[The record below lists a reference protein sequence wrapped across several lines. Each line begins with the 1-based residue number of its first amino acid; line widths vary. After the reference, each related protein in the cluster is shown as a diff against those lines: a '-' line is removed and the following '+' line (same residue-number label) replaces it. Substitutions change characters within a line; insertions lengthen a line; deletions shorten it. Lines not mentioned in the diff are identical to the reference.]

1 MKKRVRKKQPKG
13 AKKKRLARA
22 PKRTAKPGARKKQK
36 RTTSKVKAVKSA
48 NHQRAS
54 RLIQRALDRF
64 SKAQMGLSA
73 RGVEVLSVAHA
84 IESSAVEKFKRK
96 LLASLVRDDILQD
109 LHSLHDALSQ
119 QSSQHAA
126 TSEALLNWLSG
137 HFDLKPHLRSGQIL
151 DLPAD
156 QLSQFTLLEEI
167 ESVGVAMV
175 RLEVVHPGWKASGK
189 LVVAPALKRAAASQ
203 PSQTAD
209 AELTASAP

>member
-36 RTTSKVKAVKSA
+36 KTTSKVKAVKSA

-73 RGVEVLSVAHA
+73 LGVEVLSVAHA

-96 LLASLVRDDILQD
+96 LLASLVQDDILQD
-109 LHSLHDALSQ
+109 LNSLHDALSQ
-119 QSSQHAA
+119 QTSEHAA

-137 HFDLKPHLRSGQIL
+137 HFDLKPHLRSGQVL

-156 QLSQFTLLEEI
+156 QLPQFTLLEEV
-167 ESVGVAMV
+167 ESNGAAMV
-175 RLEVVHPGWKASGK
+175 RLEVVHPGWKAAGK
-189 LVVAPALKRAAASQ
+189 LVVAPALKGVTASQ
-203 PSQTAD
+203 PRQAVD
-209 AELTASAP
+209 AQPTVSVP